1 MPAPSA
7 QTPKIKPG
15 PNRSFATFRAVSALI
30 LREMATKYGRSPG
43 GYAWALLE
51 PLGAIIVL
59 GFGFSLLVR
68 TPPLGTSFLL
78 FFATGLLPFS
88 LYGSLSAAIGRAI
101 NFSRSLLFYP
111 AATWLDAVLARF
123 ILGTLTDV
131 FVMIIIYTGLI
142 IVTDTRTVLDISS
155 MVQALS
161 LAALLGLG
169 MGLVNCVLFGL
180 FDVWMQIWGILMRP
194 LLLVSGVLF
203 LYDGMPS
210 TLQNI
215 LWYNPLMHITG
226 LMRAGF
232 YSNYSADYVSI
243 TYVLAIT
250 IILIFF
256 GVVLMGRYHRVILN
270 R

>member
-7 QTPKIKPG
+7 QEPKIKSG
-15 PNRSFATFRAVSALI
+15 PKRSFATFRAISALI

-78 FFATGLLPFS
+78 FFATGLLPFTM
-88 LYGSLSAAIGRAI
+88 YGSLSGTIGRAI

-131 FVMIIIYTGLI
+131 FVMFIIFTGLL
-142 IVTDTRTVLDISS
+142 IVTDTRTVLDIAP
-155 MVQALS
+155 MVEALC
-161 LAALLGLG
+161 LTALLGLG
-169 MGLVNCVLFGL
+169 MGLINCVLFGL

-203 LYDGMPS
+203 LYDDMPS
-210 TLQNI
+210 KLQDI

-226 LMRAGF
+226 LMRSGF
-232 YSNYSADYVSI
+232 YSNYSADYVSFP
-243 TYVLAIT
+243 YVLGIT
-250 IILIFF
+250 SVLIFF
-256 GVVLMGRYHRVILN
+256 GVVLMGRYHAVILN